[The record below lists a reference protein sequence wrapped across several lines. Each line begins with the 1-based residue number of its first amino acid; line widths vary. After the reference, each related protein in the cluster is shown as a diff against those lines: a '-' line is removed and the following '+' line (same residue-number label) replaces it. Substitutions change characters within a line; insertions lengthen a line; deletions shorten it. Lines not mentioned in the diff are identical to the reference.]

1 MIEQKISSKG
11 IPSTETPGVQAVEGD
26 LIIKTPIKP
35 LFKKEIDQSKVIETT
50 APVKRAL
57 VKEYMQDKDISF
69 VLDYSACR
77 MKGKTLI
84 TYLCNAGLPIELI
97 LKDKEGIHDI
107 MYAYFTSKNIAPTE
121 SLALIAAAMVLQSR
135 GVNYEDIFEFPFSK
149 DVVVDFVEY
158 NSEIFKDKDT
168 KIFEHIN
175 TFLNSLPLY
184 LMSVSNEM
192 LGTIDEHPGD
202 IFKNIDD
209 EKYLTA
215 NIVNILQV
223 PGFLDIVFSTFTD
236 DQEMYYFNAQFEKYM
251 FKGLNLFAYLAE
263 SNSSVLHFYQG
274 LCTGQVTEDHL
285 NQISTSN
292 TEVA

>member
-1 MIEQKISSKG
+1 MIEQKIDAKG
-11 IPSTETPGVQAVEGD
+11 IPSTETPGVQEVKGD

-35 LFKKEIDQSKVIETT
+35 LFKKEIDQSKIIETS

-69 VLDYSACR
+69 VLDYDTCR

-84 TYLCNAGLPIELI
+84 TYLCNAGLPIELV
-97 LKDKEGIHDI
+97 LKDKKGIHEI
-107 MYAYFTSKNIAPTE
+107 MEAYFTSKNIAPTE
-121 SLALIAAAMVLQSR
+121 SLALIGAAIVLESR
-135 GVNYEDIFEFPFSK
+135 GVKYEDVFQFPFSK
-149 DVVVDFVEY
+149 DVVTDFVE
-158 NSEIFKDKDT
+158 
-168 KIFEHIN
+168 EHKETLEKVN
-175 TFLNSLPLY
+175 TFLDSLPLY
-184 LMSVSNEM
+184 LMSISNEM

-223 PGFLDIVFSTFTD
+223 PGFLDILFSTYTD
-236 DQEMYYFNAQFEKYM
+236 EQEMFYFNAQFEKYM

-263 SNSSVLHFYQG
+263 ANSSVLHFYQG
-274 LCTGQVTEDHL
+274 LCSGQVTEDQLH
-285 NQISTSN
+285 QISTSN